1 MSGQAPRTGGS
12 GWEHSRSARL
22 LAGLVDHART
32 AWWGLVAPRTRERE
46 PLVVV
51 QAVVLRAGAGEGE
64 RGDREVLLAL
74 RRELLG
80 WELPGGTPL
89 PGESLAS
96 AVVREVAEETGIL
109 IACEGEIGRFVR
121 RGFRPHTAVVFRAR
135 AVGGAL
141 APSAETPRVGW
152 FSAAAPPDALFPWFR
167 TPLERALV
175 GAPGDA
181 PCLVEEWQ
189 GVGAV
194 LAGLRIDLA
203 LRWRGLD

>member
-1 MSGQAPRTGGS
+1 MGRPALRAGRS
-12 GWEHSRSARL
+12 GWERSRSARL

-32 AWWGLVAPRTRERE
+32 AWWGLVSPRTRERG

-51 QAVVLRAGAGEGE
+51 QAVVLRAGAGALE
-64 RGDREVLLAL
+64 DREVLLAL

-121 RGFRPHTAVVFRAR
+121 RGFRPHTAVVFRGR
-135 AVGGAL
+135 PVGGAL

-175 GAPGDA
+175 GAAGDP